1 MKQAADAA
9 AAEADADD
17 DDNDKGR
24 AYVRLNH
31 VHVDTVDKDTLLRP
45 RCIAYDIFCKS
56 VILVCDWCG

>member
-9 AAEADADD
+9 AAEADD

-45 RCIAYDIFCKS
+45 RCIAYDIFLQVGHTC
-56 VILVCDWCG
+56 V